1 MLWCA
6 GNREKSKTRLEG
18 KAVLVPQFEMEEEVV
33 DARVGLEAPSTQV
46 ESKVEARVGAD
57 DAQPDGELQN
67 AEVVAKGRA
76 ARLCSTWYVF
86 AACAATA
93 LLLHAV
99 DASNEAFLAYESPS
113 GLQLLT
119 DATPLQLV
127 RMQHT
132 RAAVFGSV
140 RAVVLGV
147 AGVCVAIACLL
158 AVHSDLLN
166 ACPTSAKRLAN
177 CAAESTA
184 CRFLYS
190 TAVGCTSM
198 LAVVM
203 AALLLAGSVGVYA
216 LVVQEVHACGFATQ
230 VLSPAVDFV
239 TDLGE
244 LRDEV
249 AQGLAEEVAQPHSA
263 AELGMQAGQLVE
275 HGDLASLCAVSAPLR
290 TAAFF
295 GGAICAQAA
304 VMGTLA
310 FDIADPDGA
319 RLAGRLI
326 NKTEQL
332 AWQEVH
338 GGAAPPL
345 PLLVTDARLACYQL
359 RLG

>member
-33 DARVGLEAPSTQV
+33 DARVGLEATSMQV

-57 DAQPDGELQN
+57 DAQPDDELQN

-166 ACPTSAKRLAN
+166 AYPTSAKRLAN

-198 LAVVM
+198 LAVVV

-216 LVVQEVHACGFATQ
+216 LVVQEVRACGFATQ
-230 VLSPAVDFV
+230 VLSPAVGLV
-239 TDLGE
+239 ADLGE
-244 LRDEV
+244 LREEV
-249 AQGLAEEVAQPHSA
+249 RQGLAEEVAQPHSA
-263 AELGMQAGQLVE
+263 AELGMQAGQRTLTPNPTPDPDPNPNPIPHPSPNPNNNLTPTNPNPNPNPDANPIQAGQLVE

-290 TAAFF
+290 T
-295 GGAICAQAA
+295 C
-304 VMGTLA
+304 
-310 FDIADPDGA
+310 
-319 RLAGRLI
+319 
-326 NKTEQL
+326 
-332 AWQEVH
+332 
-338 GGAAPPL
+338 
-345 PLLVTDARLACYQL
+345 
-359 RLG
+359 

>member
-33 DARVGLEAPSTQV
+33 DARVGLVAPSMQV

-57 DAQPDGELQN
+57 DAQPDDELQN

-166 ACPTSAKRLAN
+166 AYPTSAKRLAN

-198 LAVVM
+198 LAVVV

-216 LVVQEVHACGFATQ
+216 LVVQEVRACGFATQ

-263 AELGMQAGQLVE
+263 AELGMQAGPQLTLTPTPTPDPDPDPTPDPDPDPNPNNNNNLTPTNPNPNPNPNANPIQAGQLVE
-275 HGDLASLCAVSAPLR
+275 HGDLASLCAVSA
-290 TAAFF
+290 
-295 GGAICAQAA
+295 
-304 VMGTLA
+304 
-310 FDIADPDGA
+310 
-319 RLAGRLI
+319 
-326 NKTEQL
+326 
-332 AWQEVH
+332 
-338 GGAAPPL
+338 
-345 PLLVTDARLACYQL
+345 
-359 RLG
+359 